1 MPLPKPEKQEKKPLK
16 INYLLLTGVALIGF
30 AGYLVATNSFY
41 LLAAYVSAP
50 IILLNVGITMAY
62 VELRQRKKLD
72 K

>member
-30 AGYLVATNSFY
+30 AAYMIGMNSFY
-41 LLAAYVSAP
+41 LMAAYISAP
-50 IILLNVGITMAY
+50 IILLNIGITMAY